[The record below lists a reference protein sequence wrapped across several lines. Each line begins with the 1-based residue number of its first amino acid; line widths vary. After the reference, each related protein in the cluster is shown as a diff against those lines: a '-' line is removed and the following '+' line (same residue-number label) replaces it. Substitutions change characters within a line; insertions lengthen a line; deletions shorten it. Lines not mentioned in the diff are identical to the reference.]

1 MQMQNIGYR
10 IKAAREAKG
19 LTQEQLAEL
28 VDLSP
33 MHMSVLERG
42 VKPPKLETLIR
53 IANALDVTADI
64 LLQDLL
70 DNHLDAVDSEARR
83 LISQLSS
90 EDQLRVLEALKGFV
104 EASNN

>member
-1 MQMQNIGYR
+1 MQMHHIGPR
-10 IKAAREAKG
+10 IKAAREKKG

-42 VKPPKLETLIR
+42 AKPPKLETLIK

-70 DNHLDAVDSEARR
+70 HNHLDAVDSEVRE

-90 EDQLRVLEALKGFV
+90 EDQLRVLEALRGFV
-104 EASNN
+104 EATNN

>member
-1 MQMQNIGYR
+1 MDTKYIGRR
-10 IKAAREAKG
+10 IKVARERKG
-19 LTQEQLAEL
+19 LTQEQLAEM